1 MLAKKVKT
9 VYYKAVDLI
18 DKDRNAARP
27 LLPKYTGLSETI
39 AMNIPLQSWMKIETL
54 DKEATQRYFD
64 LLYKE
69 GAYKKRVDT
78 TKLYYEN

>member
-1 MLAKKVKT
+1 MK
-9 VYYKAVDLI
+9 
-18 DKDRNAARP
+18 
-27 LLPKYTGLSETI
+27 
-39 AMNIPLQSWMKIETL
+39 IPLQSWMKVETL
-54 DKEATQRYFD
+54 DKEATQQYFD